1 MFFLCLNCAGVG
13 MEGENGGHCFVV
25 WFACFFWSFVFVFCL
40 FLAKAEVLVGGEFG
54 KREGGC
60 LHGIYIAFGTRL
72 VGSLRAQIDL
82 IQLVL
87 IMGHHSCESALF
99 FLPCRQGQNVHLEGP
114 GLDRAACWRG
124 YFSVLAVTY
133 TCLSKKQTASS
144 QSHSCSLTAPYRHTD
159 INPERDA

>member
-1 MFFLCLNCAGVG
+1 

-25 WFACFFWSFVFVFCL
+25 WFTCFFWSFVFVFCL

-82 IQLVL
+82 IQLVM
-87 IMGHHSCESALF
+87 IMGHHSCESAF
-99 FLPCRQGQNVHLEGP
+99 FFFALSARPKRAFGGP
-114 GLDRAACWRG
+114 GTG
-124 YFSVLAVTY
+124 
-133 TCLSKKQTASS
+133 
-144 QSHSCSLTAPYRHTD
+144 
-159 INPERDA
+159 